1 MVNYK
6 EMYDTGVGLINA
18 GKLVDA
24 IPYFNKA
31 KEDRECRF
39 CSLMKLYN
47 LYLRLSYYSKCRE
60 MLEEVSDLLFDDQ
73 LFSIRAQL
81 DLIELNFH
89 TALEE
94 FGNCM
99 NFNTPYNNAY
109 YTSFYGIADLYSEF
123 GFYDIARNMYETVM
137 TNDAHLASSAFRI
150 IKLDL
155 LEGDYRHAK
164 KILESDERIKSEGKK
179 YINNSLL
186 IDYLLGIDISK
197 RIEKS
202 WMGQILIDD
211 TSKTSIK
218 HISEHKKLQDDSLSY
233 FDENINLA
241 NLYEEVKERI
251 KKMNFTSL
259 AIYNYYIFRMGRDI
273 GCFNGVPTQDI
284 CVNAIIGTDKII
296 TMYPVNLSS
305 EFNRE
310 GLLENQELLLRR
322 GVR

>member
-6 EMYDTGVGLINA
+6 KMYDTGVSLVNA

-24 IPYFNKA
+24 IPYFNISKDA
-31 KEDRECRF
+31 KECRIY
-39 CSLMKLYN
+39 SLMKLYK

-60 MLEEVSDLLFDDQ
+60 MLEEVSDLLFDNQ
-73 LFSIRAQL
+73 LFYIRAQL

-94 FGNCM
+94 FRSSIDCSS
-99 NFNTPYNNAY
+99 PSNNY
-109 YTSFYGIADLYSEF
+109 YSSFYGIADLYSIF
-123 GFYDIARNMYETVM
+123 GFNDIARNMYETVIA
-137 TNDAHLASSAFRI
+137 NDAYYVSTVFRI
-150 IKLDL
+150 INLDL
-155 LEGDYRHAK
+155 LEGDYKHAK
-164 KILESDERIKSEGKK
+164 KILESDERIKREGKK

-202 WMGQILIDD
+202 WMGRILIDD

-218 HISEHKKLQDDSLSY
+218 HILEHKELQDDSLSY
-233 FDENINLA
+233 FDENINLI

-251 KKMNFTSL
+251 KRMNFTSL
-259 AIYNYYIFRMGRDI
+259 AVSNYYRFSMGRDI
-273 GCFNGVPTQDI
+273 GYFNRVPTQDI

-305 EFNRE
+305 EFNKE

>member
-6 EMYDTGVGLINA
+6 EMYDTGVSLINA

-89 TALEE
+89 NALEE

-109 YTSFYGIADLYSEF
+109 YTSFYGVCL
-123 GFYDIARNMYETVM
+123 
-137 TNDAHLASSAFRI
+137 
-150 IKLDL
+150 
-155 LEGDYRHAK
+155 
-164 KILESDERIKSEGKK
+164 
-179 YINNSLL
+179 
-186 IDYLLGIDISK
+186 
-197 RIEKS
+197 
-202 WMGQILIDD
+202 
-211 TSKTSIK
+211 
-218 HISEHKKLQDDSLSY
+218 
-233 FDENINLA
+233 
-241 NLYEEVKERI
+241 
-251 KKMNFTSL
+251 
-259 AIYNYYIFRMGRDI
+259 
-273 GCFNGVPTQDI
+273 
-284 CVNAIIGTDKII
+284 
-296 TMYPVNLSS
+296 
-305 EFNRE
+305 
-310 GLLENQELLLRR
+310 
-322 GVR
+322 

>member
-6 EMYDTGVGLINA
+6 EMYDTGVSLINA

-94 FGNCM
+94 FRSSMDCSS
-99 NFNTPYNNAY
+99 PSNNY
-109 YTSFYGIADLYSEF
+109 YSSFYGIADLYSIF
-123 GFYDIARNMYETVM
+123 GFNDIARSMYETVM
-137 TNDAHLASSAFRI
+137 TNDAYYVSTVFRI
-150 IKLDL
+150 INLDL
-155 LEGDYRHAK
+155 LEGDYKHAK
-164 KILESDERIKSEGKK
+164 KILESDERIKRAGKK

-197 RIEKS
+197 RIESSYIGK
-202 WMGQILIDD
+202 LLLDD

-218 HISEHKKLQDDSLSY
+218 HILEHKKIQDDSLSY
-233 FDENINLA
+233 FDKSIDFVTLH
-241 NLYEEVKERI
+241 EEVKERI

-259 AIYNYYIFRMGRDI
+259 GISNYYKFSMGRDI
-273 GCFNGVPTQDI
+273 SYFNGVPTQDI
-284 CVNAIIGTDKII
+284 CVNTITGTDKIMTI
-296 TMYPVNLSS
+296 YPVCLSS